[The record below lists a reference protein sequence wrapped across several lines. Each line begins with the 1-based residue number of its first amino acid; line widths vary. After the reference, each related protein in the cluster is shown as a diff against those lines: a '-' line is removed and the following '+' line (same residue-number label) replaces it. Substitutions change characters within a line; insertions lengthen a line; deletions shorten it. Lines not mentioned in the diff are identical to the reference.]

1 MIGNKKVIRVE
12 GMSCEHCAEKVKSAL
27 MEIEG
32 VKSVAVNLK
41 KGEVKIKY
49 ILDISDNTIVKAVSE
64 AGYQVVE

>member
-64 AGYQVVE
+64 VGYQVVE